1 MLMERPLH
9 PLPSSLPRRREP
21 RISAPGAVPPD
32 ARNHGH
38 IEGKSR
44 FRFAGLL
51 SFGLHAALLAGLLWF
66 KHTPASRDAP
76 QSLGAVE
83 LVLEERRG
91 TDVPAAPPESVPAI
105 AAPAPPPPPAPPAPL
120 PRPELPAPPP
130 PNVATADEALPLPP
144 IPPPSVPPQNLPPQA
159 NPPVQHAQEAPQ
171 IKLGGNSDT
180 DAIVLSGPHVIPAS
194 VDAKFR
200 NREPV
205 YPRISVQRAEQGAV
219 ILLIHVSPAGLPS
232 GVDIAESSGFMLLDR
247 AARDAVLGWHF
258 VPAVQDGQP
267 IPFDMKLRVVFNLE

>member
-1 MLMERPLH
+1 MLMERPLQ
-9 PLPSSLPRRREP
+9 PLQSSRPHKREP
-21 RISAPGAVPPD
+21 RISAPGAVAP
-32 ARNHGH
+32 ATRLRSHA
-38 IEGKSR
+38 EGKSR
-44 FRFAGLL
+44 FRFAGPC

-66 KHTPASRDAP
+66 TRTPSSGDAP

-91 TDVPAAPPESVPAI
+91 TDVPTTPPEAAPAI
-105 AAPAPPPPPAPPAPL
+105 AAPAPPAQSEPRTPPPKP
-120 PRPELPAPPP
+120 PAPPP
-130 PNVATADEALPLPP
+130 PDVATADEALPLPP
-144 IPPPSVPPQNLPPQA
+144 VPPPSVPPPNLQRPA
-159 NPPVQHAQEAPQ
+159 SPPVQHAPEAPQ

-180 DAIVLSGPHVIPAS
+180 NAIVIAGPHVIPAS

-200 NREPV
+200 NRQPD
-205 YPRISVQRAEQGAV
+205 YPRDAVRRAEQGAV

-258 VPAVQDGQP
+258 VPAVEDGQP

>member
-1 MLMERPLH
+1 MLMERPLQ
-9 PLPSSLPRRREP
+9 PLQSSLPRRREP
-21 RISAPGAVPPD
+21 RISAPGAVAPG
-32 ARNHGH
+32 ARIHGQV
-38 IEGKSR
+38 EGKSR
-44 FRFAGLL
+44 FRFAGPL

-66 KHTPASRDAP
+66 KQTPPSGDAP
-76 QSLGAVE
+76 QSPGAVE

-91 TDVPAAPPESVPAI
+91 SDVPAAPPEPVPAI
-105 AAPAPPPPPAPPAPL
+105 AAPVTPPPPEARAPPPPD
-120 PRPELPAPPP
+120 
-130 PNVATADEALPLPP
+130 VATADEALPLPP
-144 IPPPSVPPQNLPPQA
+144 IPPPSVPPRDLPSQA
-159 NPPVQHAQEAPQ
+159 SPPVQHAQEAPQ

-180 DAIVLSGPHVIPAS
+180 DAIVISGPHVIPAS

-205 YPRISVQRAEQGAV
+205 YPRDAVRRAEQGAV